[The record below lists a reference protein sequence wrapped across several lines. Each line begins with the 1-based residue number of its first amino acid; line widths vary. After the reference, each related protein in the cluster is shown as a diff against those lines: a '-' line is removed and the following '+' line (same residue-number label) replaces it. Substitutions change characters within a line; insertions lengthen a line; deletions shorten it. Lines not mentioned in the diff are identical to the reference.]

1 MRLEYIRREGQVQI
15 DAAAP
20 SFYIDVVSERLAQL
34 RACEEKWGE
43 FKTRTPSPRAQC
55 LKDAEK
61 Y

>member
-1 MRLEYIRREGQVQI
+1 MQI

-43 FKTRTPSPRAQC
+43 FKTRTPSPRARS